1 MFQRNAVTLVLAQGR
16 VLIPASVTVFKAY
29 KLVGGRVTE
38 EIGEW
43 PIVHLNIEGALV
55 IQHHLH
61 AVR

>member
-1 MFQRNAVTLVLAQGR
+1 MFQLNAVTLVLAQGR
-16 VLIPASVTVFKAY
+16 VLIPASGTVLIVHR
-29 KLVGGRVTE
+29 LVGIRVTE

-61 AVR
+61 AVS